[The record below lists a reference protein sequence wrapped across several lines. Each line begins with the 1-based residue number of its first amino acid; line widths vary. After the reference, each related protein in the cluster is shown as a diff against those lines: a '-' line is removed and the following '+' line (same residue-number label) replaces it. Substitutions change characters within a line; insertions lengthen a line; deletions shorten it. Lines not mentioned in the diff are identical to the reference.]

1 MSSLL
6 LRVRLPACDPRP
18 HGIIESPG
26 ENKIVEQLHVA
37 AAFLTPRMGG
47 CTLEGA
53 SDNYSQ

>member
-26 ENKIVEQLHVA
+26 ENKIVEQLHVVA
-37 AAFLTPRMGG
+37 RFLD
-47 CTLEGA
+47 TLHGWVYARRRE
-53 SDNYSQ
+53 